1 MKYLLTL
8 LLLASTHLF
17 SNEKVTLQLKWF
29 HQFQFAGYYVAKEM
43 GYYKDVGLDVE
54 IKERDIRYDNI
65 EQVLSGEA
73 QFGVADAVLFLYLA
87 KGSPIK
93 IIAPIM
99 QHSPNM
105 LITLKSSGLNS
116 PYKLHGKKL
125 RFYGK
130 DTDGFSILAM
140 LKSVNVQPTLERL
153 RNKDDIYL
161 LAKGEIDAITAYIA
175 NEPFLLKEMGVPY
188 NVINPAHYGLDLYGD
203 MLFTSQEEAAK
214 HPKRVERFKQA
225 TLKGWEYAL
234 KNKELVARMIYEKY
248 SSHKSLE
255 HLLYEAKVLEQFIR
269 HESIPLGTFDTG
281 RVQYTLDLYKK
292 HKLIKESAPLG
303 SYIFEPYKQELKL
316 TTQEQYYLAQKGEI
330 HLCIDPNWMP
340 FESNADGEHIGMS
353 AEYFKL
359 LEQKLE
365 IPIKMIPTSTWAESL
380 EYGKARKCDIFSLVM
395 PTKERREYLDFTQ
408 NYLSIPLVITTRLDE
423 LFVEKIEHL
432 EGKKVGIVEGYAY
445 GEILRERYPLIDIVD
460 VKNIIEGLEKVK
472 NGELFGFID
481 TLATTGYEIQKN
493 YVGELKIAGKFDD
506 RWELGIGTRNDE
518 PLLQSIFNKA
528 ISTLDAKTHQEILNK
543 WVSVNYAQESSQK
556 YRKPLLWTFG
566 LLVVLSSVLFII
578 VRTNAKLQ
586 EEIRGRRETQKQLQE
601 QLKLI
606 EKLSIT
612 DELTSLY
619 NRRHFNDVLT
629 REFSRAKREKQPIA
643 FLMFDVDFFKDYNDT
658 YGHQKGDMALK
669 EIGRLLNHFS
679 KRGSD
684 FAFRLGGEEFGLIY
698 SEKSFEE
705 ALAFAQK
712 LREEIEDLGILHSS
726 SSISDVLT
734 ISIGL
739 VYFASVE
746 EINENSIYKQVDE
759 NLYKAKESGRN
770 RVIASYNS

>member
-1 MKYLLTL
+1 MKFLLPL
-8 LLLASTHLF
+8 LLLVSTALF

-29 HQFQFAGYYVAKEM
+29 HQFQFAGYYAAKEM
-43 GYYKDVGLDVE
+43 GFYEDVGLDVE
-54 IKERDIRYDNI
+54 IKERDLRYDNI
-65 EQVLSGEA
+65 EQVVNGEA
-73 QFGVADAVLFLYLA
+73 EYGVADSVLFLYLA
-87 KGSPIK
+87 KGFDIK

-105 LITLKSSGLNS
+105 IISLKSSGLNS

-125 RFYGK
+125 RFYAK
-130 DTDGFSILAM
+130 DTDGFGILAM
-140 LKSVNVQPTLERL
+140 LKSINIEPTIERL
-153 RNKDDIYL
+153 REQDDIYL
-161 LAKGEIDAITAYIA
+161 LAKGETDAIAGYIT
-175 NEPFLLKEMGVPY
+175 NEPFLLQKMGVAY
-188 NVINPAHYGLDLYGD
+188 NVIDPANYGLDLYGD
-203 MLFTSQEEAAK
+203 MLFTNTNEAK
-214 HPKRVERFKQA
+214 NHPKRVESFKKA

-234 KNKELVARMIYEKY
+234 QNKEKIVRLIHEKY

-255 HLLYEAKVLEQFIR
+255 HLLYEAKTLDQFIR
-269 HESIPLGTFDTG
+269 HESIPLGTFDDG
-281 RVQYTLDLYKK
+281 RIQYTLELYKK
-292 HKLIKESAPLG
+292 HKLIKTSAPLG
-303 SYIFEPYKQELKL
+303 GYIFEPYKQELEL
-316 TTQEQYYLAQKGEI
+316 STEEQYYLAQKEKI
-330 HLCIDPNWMP
+330 NLCIDPNWMP
-340 FESNADGEHIGMS
+340 FESNVDGEHIGMT
-353 AEYFKL
+353 ADYFKL

-365 IPIKMIPTSTWAESL
+365 IPIKMIPTNTWTESI

-395 PTKERREYLDFTQ
+395 PTKERRTYLDFTQ

-432 EGKKVGIVEGYAY
+432 EDKKIGIVSGYAY
-445 GEILRERYPLIDIVD
+445 GEILRERYPHLELVD
-460 VKNIIEGLEKVK
+460 VKDITEGLEGVK

-481 TLATTGYEIQKN
+481 TLATTGYEIQRN

-528 ISTLDAKTHQEILNK
+528 IGTIAPQTHQEILNK
-543 WVSVNYAQESSQK
+543 WVSVSYSEEQQK
-556 YRKPLLWTFG
+556 YLKPLLWTFG
-566 LLVVLSSVLFII
+566 LLGVLSSILFII
-578 VRTNAKLQ
+578 VRTNTKLQ
-586 EEIRGRRETQKQLQE
+586 EEIRGRKETQQQLQE

-619 NRRHFNDVLT
+619 NRRHFNDVFT
-629 REFSRAKREKQPIA
+629 REFSRAKREKRSIA
-643 FLMFDVDFFKDYNDT
+643 FLMFDVDFFKAYNDT

-669 EIGRLLNHFS
+669 EIGRLLNDFS

-684 FAFRLGGEEFGLIY
+684 FAFRLGGEEFGMIF

-705 ALAFAQK
+705 AVTFAEK
-712 LREEIEDLGILHSS
+712 LREEVEDLGILHSS
-726 SSISDVLT
+726 STISDLLT

-739 VYFASVE
+739 VYFESVGN
-746 EINENSIYKQVDE
+746 INENHVYKQVDE

-770 RVIASYNS
+770 KVVASHAK